1 MTRCLIGWA
10 VGVWLYLGIVAF
22 LIARADRDHLKRV
35 AMAQAEGAKTV
46 LAVVALAALSSLGAV
61 VFELSAAKG
70 ADARHAWPHIA
81 LALATVVGSWL
92 MLPVLF
98 GLNYASSYHA
108 DSGGTGLGFPA
119 AETPFEPGYGDFFYV
134 SFTIA
139 VASQTSDVTVTTRPM
154 RRLVLLQAV
163 LSFIF
168 NTMILAFCDQHG
180 GEPVL
185 TRAPPLARVT
195 AQISS
200 CDSPCR
206 CGHDAGVDLQR
217 AVDQPADRARI
228 DQVLARQHARGQR
241 VLGVVGQHRHD
252 RLRDD
257 RPVVE
262 VGGDEVHRRAGHL
275 AAGLDRA
282 PVRVQAGERR
292 QQRRMD
298 VDEAALETRDE
309 GRREDAHEAGQRD
322 QVGREARRSL
332 RRARHRRPRAIAN
345 ARWSTTAVAMPRAA
359 REREPGR
366 LGPVADDRRD
376 ARVPALGGAGLRR
389 SLPCWSRARRSGSRC
404 SSCRAQCIGGR
415 GATYNALP
423 DTAARRTA

>member
-1 MTRCLIGWA
+1 LADARPLPSDASAQALRRAIGLKQTLRHLRAHPALSLAALAGIGAAWLMPVPTAVTRFLIGWD

-61 VFELSAAKG
+61 VVELSAAKG

-108 DSGGTGLGFPA
+108 DSGGAGLGFPA

-168 NTMILAFCDQHG
+168 NTMILAFS
-180 GEPVL
+180 
-185 TRAPPLARVT
+185 
-195 AQISS
+195 INM
-200 CDSPCR
+200 
-206 CGHDAGVDLQR
+206 
-217 AVDQPADRARI
+217 
-228 DQVLARQHARGQR
+228 
-241 VLGVVGQHRHD
+241 
-252 RLRDD
+252 
-257 RPVVE
+257 
-262 VGGDEVHRRAGHL
+262 
-275 AAGLDRA
+275 AA
-282 PVRVQAGERR
+282 
-292 QQRRMD
+292 
-298 VDEAALETRDE
+298 
-309 GRREDAHEAGQRD
+309 
-322 QVGREARRSL
+322 SL
-332 RRARHRRPRAIAN
+332 F
-345 ARWSTTAVAMPRAA
+345 
-359 REREPGR
+359 
-366 LGPVADDRRD
+366 
-376 ARVPALGGAGLRR
+376 
-389 SLPCWSRARRSGSRC
+389 
-404 SSCRAQCIGGR
+404 
-415 GATYNALP
+415 
-423 DTAARRTA
+423 